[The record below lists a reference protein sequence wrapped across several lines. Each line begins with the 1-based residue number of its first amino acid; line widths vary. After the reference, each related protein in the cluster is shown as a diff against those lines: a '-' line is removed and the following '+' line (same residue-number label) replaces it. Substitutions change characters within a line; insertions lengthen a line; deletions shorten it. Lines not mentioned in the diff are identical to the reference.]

1 MFNTLKATITQKCEW
16 SARPHH
22 HMHVLGFPLFS
33 PLTLPQILCASHS
46 TTTTKPPLFSPRPP
60 SAHYCFSVTCYFF
73 LRFFFLL
80 FSYIYVSK
88 NTNTNLSAPHHH
100 QPPPPI
106 FRERAVAP
114 VVAMPGKDQRLRHSP
129 REVYVLVFDFISVP
143 PHPPLFPS
151 TSLGCGRARSFG
163 VRGHAPTRVRN
174 ACCDGLGSH
183 AHRFFLSSLFIHTA
197 SSLHPY
203 RSLETIIWMSFYFMN
218 VVIQWMFSGFFSSNN
233 LFPQVMHPI
242 ISPFLSLVPF
252 F

>member
-1 MFNTLKATITQKCEW
+1 MFNTLKATITQKCEC

-129 REVYVLVFDFISVP
+129 REVYVLVFDFISVLP
-143 PHPPLFPS
+143 PPLF
-151 TSLGCGRARSFG
+151 SLLPPW
-163 VRGHAPTRVRN
+163 VVVAPRVL
-174 ACCDGLGSH
+174 ACEATPPPASETPAAMVLEATPIVS
-183 AHRFFLSSLFIHTA
+183 FFLHYSFI
-197 SSLHPY
+197 LHHHCIHID
-203 RSLETIIWMSFYFMN
+203 R
-218 VVIQWMFSGFFSSNN
+218 
-233 LFPQVMHPI
+233 
-242 ISPFLSLVPF
+242 
-252 F
+252 

>member
-129 REVYVLVFDFISVP
+129 REVYVLVFDFISVLP
-143 PHPPLFPS
+143 PPLF
-151 TSLGCGRARSFG
+151 SLLPPWVVVAPG
-163 VRGHAPTRVRN
+163 VL
-174 ACCDGLGSH
+174 ACEATPPPASCSDGLGSH